1 MSPVVSATLSTQ
13 QTVSRLFTEELQLFN
28 FDFKMFSG
36 PNEQLLVDYVYE
48 HMLLIK
54 VWILKIF

>member
-28 FDFKMFSG
+28 FDFKMFSR

-54 VWILKIF
+54 V